1 MHGHELTTGRTFAV
15 GFEHGEDFHTALAE
29 FCRDHDVKQGY
40 IPMFVAG
47 FATTQ
52 LVGTCHKIENPDAP
66 LWHTVHLTGLEA
78 LGCGTIAYDTQSGAI
93 KPHIH
98 VAVGEKARSANGYT
112 GHLVEATV
120 QFLTEMYLVEVD
132 APVMTRPVNGDLY
145 DVPLL
150 TFGQ

>member
-15 GFEHGEDFHTALAE
+15 GFDHGEDFRTALAA

-40 IPMFVAG
+40 IPMFLAG
-47 FATTQ
+47 FSEVEI
-52 LVGTCHKIENPDAP
+52 VGTCRKIENPDAP
-66 LWHTVHLTGLEA
+66 LWDTVHLTGVEA
-78 LGCGTIAYDTQSGAI
+78 LGCGTIAASRGGEI

-112 GHLVEATV
+112 GHLIGATV
-120 QFLTEMYLVEVD
+120 QFLTEMYIVEVD
-132 APVMTRPVNGDLY
+132 APDMTRPVNGDLY